1 MIDIE
6 RFTLDYLLLRGGIPD
21 LAVCDSL
28 ENGVIKLYNNI
39 ISRINSEQDILLE
52 EMDIDSILKG
62 ENTDYSESVI

>member
-1 MIDIE
+1 M
-6 RFTLDYLLLRGGIPD
+6 DYLLLRGGIPD

-52 EMDIDSILKG
+52 KMDIDSILKG

>member
-1 MIDIE
+1 M
-6 RFTLDYLLLRGGIPD
+6 DYLLLRGGIPD